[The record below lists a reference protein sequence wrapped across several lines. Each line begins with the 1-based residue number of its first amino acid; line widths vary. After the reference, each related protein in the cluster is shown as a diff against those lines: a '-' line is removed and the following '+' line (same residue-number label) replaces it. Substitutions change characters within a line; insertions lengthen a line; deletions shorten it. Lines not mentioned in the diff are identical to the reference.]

1 LTKIN
6 FNVSTKDDN
15 QFLKPI
21 DNFILDHPKNILSDE
36 STKIIKEIK
45 KLEKSEEEIT
55 KEMHNLRTNELN
67 RINKEFLINDY
78 TRRFKIT
85 QESVI
90 SALIG
95 EDLTESEYNILKKEQ
110 NV

>member
-1 LTKIN
+1 MTKIN

-21 DNFILDHPKNILSDE
+21 DNFKLDYPKNILSDE

-55 KEMHNLRTNELN
+55 KEMHNLRTNELK

>member
-1 LTKIN
+1 
-6 FNVSTKDDN
+6 
-15 QFLKPI
+15 
-21 DNFILDHPKNILSDE
+21 
-36 STKIIKEIK
+36 
-45 KLEKSEEEIT
+45 
-55 KEMHNLRTNELN
+55 MHNLRTNELK

>member
-1 LTKIN
+1 MTKIN

-21 DNFILDHPKNILSDE
+21 DNFKLDHPKNILSDE

-55 KEMHNLRTNELN
+55 KEMHNLRTNELK

>member
-1 LTKIN
+1 MTKIN

-21 DNFILDHPKNILSDE
+21 DNFKLDHPKNILSDE